1 MRACLAMAARRH
13 EECVSAGAGRWRC
26 SGLRVW
32 QAVTCVCGVCGEDEG
47 VAEALGMQSTT
58 HDESVLSLRWRYTAG
73 ESRQGYTPADGMS
86 IAPTRHTDSAGA
98 SSMIES
104 DSISVVSDGA
114 RGDKASARGG
124 SC

>member
-1 MRACLAMAARRH
+1 
-13 EECVSAGAGRWRC
+13 
-26 SGLRVW
+26 
-32 QAVTCVCGVCGEDEG
+32 
-47 VAEALGMQSTT
+47 MQSTT